1 MINYILNILKQFWER
16 KTKMNNAKYIYEELE
31 KLFPDARCELNYNNS
46 FELLVDVV
54 LSAQTT
60 DKAVNRVNIEL
71 FKKYPDAFKMSDADE
86 KDIAEIIKSI
96 GLYKNKAHNL
106 KKLSQ
111 QLVENYSGN
120 VPEKFDD
127 LISLAGVGRKTAN
140 VVMAQLYNYPAFA
153 VDTHVD
159 RVSKRLNIADK
170 NDSVIIVEKKL
181 CSFFPKYLWHRLHHL
196 LIFFGRYKCHSKN
209 PQCDDCPFKNICSF
223 TKEKTAE

>member
-181 CSFFPKYLWHRLHHL
+181 CSFFPKDLWHRLHHL